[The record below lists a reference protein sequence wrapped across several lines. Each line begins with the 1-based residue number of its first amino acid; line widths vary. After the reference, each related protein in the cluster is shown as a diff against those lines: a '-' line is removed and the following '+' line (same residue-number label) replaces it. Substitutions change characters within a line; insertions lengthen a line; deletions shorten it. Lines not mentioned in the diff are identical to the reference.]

1 VFRLEPT
8 QGSGYLPFQEVGP
21 ANICQLLMEARELS
35 WEIRNVPERE
45 FPASTNVLDEEEGE
59 VAVRVVT
66 LEPTF

>member
-1 VFRLEPT
+1 
-8 QGSGYLPFQEVGP
+8 
-21 ANICQLLMEARELS
+21 MEARELS